1 MEKSETHTAQ
11 NIYTDRYIPFVM
23 SKDIKIP
30 TCKCERCGYTW
41 YLRYPQK
48 PRVCPSCKSPYWQ
61 ASSEFVNDLKAD
73 SERANKIMDR
83 LTKEIDEAEKKPAN
97 WSSIIKEG
105 WQRMLETSE
114 LPIASVDRIFAGGFS
129 VHDWFMN
136 AGKISEGLAGSIA
149 SYFAGTD
156 KVAETIGDS
165 VVHRAEE
172 VLDWKKIIYALDQD
186 SVKVLALVWLAD
198 KLSSEVML
206 PETEVNIQR
215 NVWQLLER
223 NLRRKKA
230 VLISHVEG
238 VIEIIDSEN
247 KGVTSWAEVIRFA

>member
-1 MEKSETHTAQ
+1 
-11 NIYTDRYIPFVM
+11 
-23 SKDIKIP
+23 
-30 TCKCERCGYTW
+30 
-41 YLRYPQK
+41 
-48 PRVCPSCKSPYWQ
+48 
-61 ASSEFVNDLKAD
+61 
-73 SERANKIMDR
+73 MDR
-83 LTKEIDEAEKKPAN
+83 LTKKIDEAEKKPSN

-129 VHDWFMN
+129 VYDWFMN
-136 AGKISEGLAGSIA
+136 AGKISEGLARSVVN
-149 SYFAGTD
+149 YFTGTD
-156 KVAETIGDS
+156 KAAETIGDN
-165 VVHRAEE
+165 VVQRAEE
-172 VLDWKKIIYALDQD
+172 VLDWKKIICALDQD

-223 NLRRKKA
+223 NLGKKK
-230 VLISHVEG
+230 VDLISQVER

>member
-1 MEKSETHTAQ
+1 
-11 NIYTDRYIPFVM
+11 M
-23 SKDIKIP
+23 SKGIEIP
-30 TCKCERCGYTW
+30 SCKCERCGYTW
-41 YLRYPQK
+41 YLRYPRK

-83 LTKEIDEAEKKPAN
+83 LTKKIDEAEKKPSN

-129 VHDWFMN
+129 VYDWFMN
-136 AGKISEGLAGSIA
+136 AGKISEGLARSVVN
-149 SYFAGTD
+149 YFTGTD
-156 KVAETIGDS
+156 KAAETIGDN
-165 VVHRAEE
+165 VVQRAEE
-172 VLDWKKIIYALDQD
+172 VLDWKKIICALDQD

-223 NLRRKKA
+223 NLGKKK
-230 VLISHVEG
+230 VDLISQVER

>member
-1 MEKSETHTAQ
+1 
-11 NIYTDRYIPFVM
+11 M
-23 SKDIKIP
+23 SKRIEIP
-30 TCKCERCGYTW
+30 SCKCERCGYTW

-83 LTKEIDEAEKKPAN
+83 LTRELDEAEKKPAS
-97 WSSIIKEG
+97 WSSIIREG

-114 LPIASVDRIFAGGFS
+114 LPVASVDRIFAGGFS
-129 VHDWFMN
+129 VHSWFMN
-136 AGKISEGLAGSIA
+136 ASKISEGLARSVA
-149 SYFAGTD
+149 SYFADTD
-156 KVAETIGDS
+156 KAAEAVRDS
-165 VVHRAEE
+165 VVQRAEGI
-172 VLDWKKIIYALDQD
+172 LDWKKIMCALDQD
-186 SVKVLALVWLAD
+186 TIKVLALVWLAD

-206 PETEVNIQR
+206 PETEVDIQR
-215 NVWQLLER
+215 SVWQLLER
-223 NLRRKKA
+223 NLGKEK
-230 VLISHVEG
+230 VDLISHVEG